1 MSMCVG
7 ALKMKTRVESL
18 QKNNNNE
25 PIFQQTKFS
34 VLDLGLTDR
43 RNLTGTWPKSACGK
57 SSSCRFSFSAA
68 RRSVFLFVF
77 RFPSLFTPLL
87 ERDYYFENKVCNKF
101 L

>member
-1 MSMCVG
+1 
-7 ALKMKTRVESL
+7 MKTRVESL

-34 VLDLGLTDR
+34 VLELGLTDR

-68 RRSVFLFVF
+68 RRSVFLTNDCDFLNDHGVE
-77 RFPSLFTPLL
+77 RFFMFLGSLFNIS
-87 ERDYYFENKVCNKF
+87 F
-101 L
+101 